1 MQTAHTRDRGLPDL
15 LSHYKVEM
23 GQWCSKTSVMTRH
36 SGLSAPESTDHF
48 WDSSLHTT
56 GVLPVRTQ
64 QGQVCLRDES
74 HRLHG
79 PAWGKTI
86 DE

>member
-23 GQWCSKTSVMTRH
+23 GQLWEKTSVMTRH
-36 SGLSAPESTDHF
+36 PGLSAPEPTNHF

-56 GVLPVRTQ
+56 GVLPVRAQ
-64 QGQVCLRDES
+64 HRQGCLRDEN